1 MFSFHAAL
9 AFSSDTNDNECK
21 TLPLTPQLEHVDEQV
36 LCYLSCK
43 NPGLIPCFD
52 TGTVC
57 VCRGIWS
64 RVVCFL
70 CVSSKHAHAPSL
82 LLIFSN
88 VINHTLCQLYCLH
101 EPLLHNFRPP
111 RKKLK
116 KTKRKTHSVPP
127 YGPRDTFNSA
137 LILMSDD
144 TGSPGGQSE
153 RREAPV
159 WKEKAWIM
167 APMD

>member
-1 MFSFHAAL
+1 MFAFHAAL

-21 TLPLTPQLEHVDEQV
+21 TLPLTPQAEADEQV

-43 NPGLIPCFD
+43 NPGLIPSFD

-64 RVVCFL
+64 RVVCLL
-70 CVSSKHAHAPSL
+70 CVCEPPSHL
-82 LLIFSN
+82 QA
-88 VINHTLCQLYCLH
+88 T
-101 EPLLHNFRPP
+101 E
-111 RKKLK
+111 K
-116 KTKRKTHSVPP
+116 KTEEDKHCVPP